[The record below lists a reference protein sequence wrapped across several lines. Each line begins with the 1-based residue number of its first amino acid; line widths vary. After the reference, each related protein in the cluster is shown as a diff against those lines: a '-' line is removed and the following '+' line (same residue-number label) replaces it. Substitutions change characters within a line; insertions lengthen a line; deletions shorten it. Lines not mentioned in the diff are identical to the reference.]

1 MRFELGNFLPVIV
14 TKCAWTITGLI
25 WLGPEGHYNPI
36 SNKPQ
41 IWGFSH
47 YLALFLCFIFF
58 IFAKRKP
65 SSRMMTAT
73 SSSLIQR
80 VCSVPLARAVR
91 TRSMAV
97 VSMNLSTTPAPS
109 QALRADS
116 RVLLGLSEPE
126 LQQLA
131 LDLKQV
137 KKHKNLS
144 VCLLKIERCWI
155 YVLISIFENVCVAK
169 LQREAAPSSYL

>member
-1 MRFELGNFLPVIV
+1 
-14 TKCAWTITGLI
+14 
-25 WLGPEGHYNPI
+25 
-36 SNKPQ
+36 
-41 IWGFSH
+41 
-47 YLALFLCFIFF
+47 
-58 IFAKRKP
+58 
-65 SSRMMTAT
+65 MMTAT
-73 SSSLIQR
+73 STSLIQR

-91 TRSMAV
+91 TRAMAV
-97 VSMNLSTTPAPS
+97 VSMNLSTTPARS

-144 VCLLKIERCWI
+144 VCLLKIERC
-155 YVLISIFENVCVAK
+155 
-169 LQREAAPSSYL
+169 